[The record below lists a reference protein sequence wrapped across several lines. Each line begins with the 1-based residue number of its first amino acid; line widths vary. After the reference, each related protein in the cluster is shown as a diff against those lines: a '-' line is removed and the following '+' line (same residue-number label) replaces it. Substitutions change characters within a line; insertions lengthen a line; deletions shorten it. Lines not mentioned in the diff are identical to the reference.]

1 MAENILSRKQSPWT
15 SVSSLPSMNLTPMA
29 GMVPVP
35 YNVVSEMSGAKGTSG
50 NVKANTAQVHKDD
63 KTIMPTTKGD
73 EPGSGK
79 GVASGTVGQQSW
91 NAQKSSN
98 VRVND
103 QKVVRND
110 DKTDMEGDK
119 KAKEDEEA
127 KKRQECR
134 EEQVKAGQKSADP
147 AVRAAA
153 KRFSKNIS
161 AAQMAKLSNDVY
173 NPVAGGPPG
182 WINESNNP
190 AYLRS
195 HGMDRSH
202 LTGTGDYQAQIY
214 RPDPAVYGDNPR
226 FGPTVAFRGT
236 TNFMGADMGAN
247 IGQATGYGSEYYSRA
262 EAIGAV
268 NRATGGGVTYTGH
281 SLGGGLASA
290 ASQRSGGPA
299 YTFNAAGLNRG
310 TIYRPS
316 GNGSQIRAYRV
327 DGEVLTGA
335 QEPGWR
341 TALVSPFAALAG
353 TLFSPK
359 TALVS
364 PFAALAGRF
373 LSPKAAGIPHE
384 LPATSFD
391 PVSRHNWS
399 DVMKGIEQQKKEDQ
413 KKIAKDTGK
422 KC

>member
-35 YNVVSEMSGAKGTSG
+35 YNVVSEMSGAKGASG

-98 VRVND
+98 VKVND

-119 KAKEDEEA
+119 KAKEAEEA

-134 EEQVKAGQKSADP
+134 EEQVKAGQQSADP

-153 KRFSKNIS
+153 NRFSENIT
-161 AAQMAKLSNDVY
+161 AAQMAKLSDDVY
-173 NPVAGGPPG
+173 NPVPGGPPG

-190 AYLRS
+190 AYVRAHAL
-195 HGMDRSH
+195 DRSH

-214 RPDPAVYGDNPR
+214 RPDPAVFGDNPR

-236 TNFMGADMGAN
+236 TNFAGADMGAN
-247 IGQATGYGSEYYSRA
+247 IGQATGYGSQYYVRA
-262 EAIGAV
+262 EAIGALT
-268 NRATGGGVTYTGH
+268 RPGSGRGVTYTGH

-299 YTFNAAGLNRG
+299 YTFNAAGLNRS

-327 DGEVLTGA
+327 DGEVLTGV

-359 TALVS
+359 
-364 PFAALAGRF
+364 
-373 LSPKAAGIPHE
+373 AAGIPHD
-384 LPATSFD
+384 LPATSWD
-391 PVSRHNWS
+391 PATRHKMG
-399 DVMKGIEQQKKEDQ
+399 DVTKGIEKQKEEDQ

-422 KC
+422 NC

>member
-35 YNVVSEMSGAKGTSG
+35 YNVVSEMSGAKGASG

-98 VRVND
+98 VKVND

-119 KAKEDEEA
+119 KAKEAEEA

-134 EEQVKAGQKSADP
+134 EEQVKAGQQSADP

-153 KRFSKNIS
+153 NRFSENIT
-161 AAQMAKLSNDVY
+161 AAQMAKLSDDVY
-173 NPVAGGPPG
+173 NPVPGGPLG

-190 AYLRS
+190 AYLRA
-195 HGMDRSH
+195 HGMASRQ
-202 LTGTGDYQAQIY
+202 LGGTGDYQAQIY
-214 RPDPAVYGDNPR
+214 RPDPAVFGDNPR
-226 FGPTVAFRGT
+226 FTPTVAFRGT
-236 TNFMGADMGAN
+236 TSGSDMGAN
-247 IGQATGYGSEYYSRA
+247 IGQGTGFGSEYYSRA
-262 EAIGAV
+262 ESIGYV
-268 NRATGGGVTYTGH
+268 NRSVGGPLTYTGH

-310 TIYRPS
+310 TIIRPA
-316 GNGSQIRAYRV
+316 GTGAQIRAYRV
-327 DGEVLTGA
+327 DNEALTGF
-335 QEPGWR
+335 QEPGFK
-341 TALVSPFAALAG
+341 AGLFLGPVAIAGKLFA
-353 TLFSPK
+353 
-359 TALVS
+359 
-364 PFAALAGRF
+364 
-373 LSPKAAGIPHE
+373 PKAPGIPHN
-384 LPATSFD
+384 LPAS
-391 PVSRHNWS
+391 SWS
-399 DVMKGIEQQKKEDQ
+399 PIDKHYMVDVKKGIEKQKDEDQ

-422 KC
+422 NC

>member
-1 MAENILSRKQSPWT
+1 MAENILSRKQSPWM

-35 YNVVSEMSGAKGTSG
+35 YNVVSDMSGARGASG
-50 NVKANTAQVHKDD
+50 NVKANAAQVHKDD

-98 VRVND
+98 VQVND

-134 EEQVKAGQKSADP
+134 EEQVKAGQQSADP

-153 KRFSKNIS
+153 ERFSQNIT
-161 AAQMAKLSNDVY
+161 AAQMAKLSTDVY
-173 NPVAGGPPG
+173 SPVPGGPPG

-190 AYLRS
+190 EYLAA
-195 HGMDRSH
+195 HGLDRNH
-202 LTGTGDYQAQIY
+202 LTGPGAYQAQIY

-236 TNFMGADMGAN
+236 TSLINSDMGAN

-262 EAIGAV
+262 EAIGNV
-268 NRATGGGVTYTGH
+268 TRPGTDRAVTYTGH

-299 YTFNAAGLNRG
+299 YTFNAAGLNRS

-316 GNGSQIRAYRV
+316 GNGSQIQAYRV
-327 DGEVLTGA
+327 DGEVLTGG

-341 TALVSPFAALAG
+341 TALVSPAAAI
-353 TLFSPK
+353 
-359 TALVS
+359 
-364 PFAALAGRF
+364 AGRLF
-373 LSPKAAGIPHE
+373 SPKAAGIPHE
-384 LPATSFD
+384 LPATSLD
-391 PVSRHNWS
+391 PVSRHS
-399 DVMKGIEQQKKEDQ
+399 LTDVTKGIESQKDEDQ